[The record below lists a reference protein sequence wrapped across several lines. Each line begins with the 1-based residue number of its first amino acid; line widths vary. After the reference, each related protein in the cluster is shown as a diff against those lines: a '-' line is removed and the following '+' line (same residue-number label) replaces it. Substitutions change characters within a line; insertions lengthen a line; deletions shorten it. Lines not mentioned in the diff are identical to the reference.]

1 MTTLILVTEHKR
13 CLRCDAVYTAPAG
26 VYVETKP
33 YNGYSQRF
41 HRRIL
46 TPATADNLHRY
57 LVSHQH
63 VLEEVHTTVSAC
75 QSCFFPDTLQPD
87 LLTCLEPTPAEIV
100 ELQAAERGSF
110 SLEDFILPTTEH

>member
-1 MTTLILVTEHKR
+1 MTILILVTEHKR

-26 VYVETKP
+26 VYIETA
-33 YNGYSQRF
+33 NHGYSQRF

-46 TPATADNLHRY
+46 TPATAENLPRY

-75 QSCFFPDTLQPD
+75 QSCFFPDSIQPD

-100 ELQAAERGSF
+100 ELQTAARGSF
-110 SLEDFILPTTEH
+110 SLEDFVLPTTEH